1 MIFSK
6 PMTLYVIRC
15 VTPNHFYVGTTL
27 RDYNIRYQE
36 HKDGYGSRWTARPG
50 CRNTVTRFTVE
61 CCRSAQK
68 ENEVWMF
75 YARRYGP
82 ENVRG
87 GDVTILGPIT
97 PSLLPEEFGGT
108 RRVDWGD
115 GLPEFSR
122 G

>member
-36 HKDGYGSRWTARPG
+36 HKDGYGSRWTARHG

-61 CCRSAQK
+61 CSRSAQK

-87 GDVTILGPIT
+87 GDVTILGPHHAE
-97 PSLLPEEFGGT
+97 SAAGRV
-108 RRVDWGD
+108 RRDTARRLGRRAPRV
-115 GLPEFSR
+115 
-122 G
+122 